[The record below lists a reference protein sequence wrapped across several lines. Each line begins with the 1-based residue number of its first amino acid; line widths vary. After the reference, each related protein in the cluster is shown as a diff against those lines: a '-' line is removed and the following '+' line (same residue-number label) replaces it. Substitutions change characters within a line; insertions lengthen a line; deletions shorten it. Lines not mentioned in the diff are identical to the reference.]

1 MKYLLGFALLF
12 LVACQPKTLEE
23 TSDLQYFPSDYSLV
37 VKTHSETLA
46 LFLDSEVASSYPFV
60 TIAPVKQLSELAL
73 SFLTTPTI
81 IDLGLYEEG
90 KGALTFLALAETPVQ
105 KAASEQFIYEGITV
119 FKGFENEN
127 EVLYWAALNQKT
139 IWSNS
144 QLLLEEAIRGQGSF
158 VTPDRISRL
167 YAKNLK
173 DNEIKFIGQ
182 PEFLELLS
190 SEPLNKS
197 YAQHLFFDLSF
208 ENGQFFANGI
218 TEIND
223 SKGLAHFKESSLI
236 EPQVLKIAP
245 RSTRSLK
252 TTTRPQGLEHPYLEG
267 AEEFA
272 QIHLENTSLLY
283 LRTIASETVMK
294 RLEEHRIS
302 ESEYLGNR
310 ILTIEPF
317 ELKNQLSGF
326 SFIKPFTHVA
336 VFENAFV
343 FSDGE
348 GDLRELLKFVSTG
361 DVLSNSTLYQSA
373 EPYLSSEITTL
384 YLKESDGYIQI
395 FQQVKEDDYFFT
407 AAGSVQKVAVKKA
420 ANSTP
425 ILNLMLESEALTR
438 PQFVKNH
445 YTGDQ
450 EIVVQDSKNILYR
463 FSNDGKL
470 LWKKQLEAKISGS
483 IHEVDV
489 YRNRKLQLAFTTETA
504 FHILDRNGNHV
515 DGFPKRFNDG
525 NIGAL
530 AVFDYD
536 NSRNYRF
543 LFSQGRDLYMYNNR
557 GEKVDGFTYRRA
569 EAPVITTPKHFRINS
584 RDYIVL
590 GLQNGRLKILQRDGK
605 DRLVVNQKFNFSKN
619 DIFNYRDQFAFTTT
633 KGTLIQVSTSG
644 KVSSTNLS
652 LTSAHEITGSSRSL
666 VIIDGQLLQIREKR
680 MSLDYGIYTDPQFFL
695 VNDKI
700 YISVLEASSKKLYL
714 YDSNGKLFSGFPILG
729 ASGIDL
735 SDIDGDK
742 KVELV
747 TKDEGNF
754 LTVYRL
760 E

>member
-1 MKYLLGFALLF
+1 MKYLLGFVLLF

-73 SFLTTPTI
+73 SFLTSPTI
-81 IDLGLYEEG
+81 VDLGLYEEG
-90 KGALTFLALAETPVQ
+90 KGTLTFLALAETSVQ
-105 KAASEQFIYEGITV
+105 KAASEQFIYEGVTV
-119 FKGFENEN
+119 FKGFEKDNQG
-127 EVLYWAALNQKT
+127 LFWATLGEKT

-158 VTPDRISRL
+158 VTPNRISRL

-302 ESEYLGNR
+302 ESEYMGNR

-317 ELKNQLSGF
+317 ELKNQLPGF

-425 ILNLMLESEALTR
+425 FLNLTLESEALTR

-445 YTGDQ
+445 YTGHQ

-470 LWKKQLEAKISGS
+470 LWKKQLEAKINGS

-557 GEKVDGFTYRRA
+557 GEKVDGFTYKRA

-584 RDYIVL
+584 RDYILL

-605 DRLVVNQKFNFSKN
+605 DRLVINQKFNFSKN

-633 KGTLIQVSTSG
+633 EGTLIQINTSG

-652 LTSAHEITGSSRSL
+652 LTSTHEITGSSRSL

-695 VNDKI
+695 FNDKI

-714 YDSNGKLFSGFPILG
+714 YDSNGKLFSGFPVLG

-735 SDIDGDK
+735 ADIDGDK

>member
-1 MKYLLGFALLF
+1 MKYLLGFVLLF

-37 VKTHSETLA
+37 VKTNSKILT
-46 LFLDSEVASSYPFV
+46 LFLNSEVASSYPFV
-60 TIAPVKQLSELAL
+60 DIAPVKKLSELAF
-73 SFLTTPTI
+73 SFLTIPTI

-90 KGALTFLALAETPVQ
+90 KGTLTFLALAETSIQ
-105 KAASEQFIYEGITV
+105 KAASEQFIYEGVTV
-119 FKGFENEN
+119 FKGFEKEN
-127 EVLYWAALNQKT
+127 QALYWATLGEKT

-158 VTPDRISRL
+158 VIPERMSRL
-167 YAKNLK
+167 YAKSLK
-173 DNEIKFIGQ
+173 ENEIKLISQ

-190 SEPLNKS
+190 SEPLDKS
-197 YAQHLFFDLSF
+197 YAKHLFFDLSF
-208 ENGQFFANGI
+208 ENDQFFANGI
-218 TEIND
+218 TEINEF
-223 SKGLAHFKESSLI
+223 KGLAHFKESSLI

-245 RSTRSLK
+245 RSTKSLS
-252 TTTRPQGLEHPYLEG
+252 TTARPLGLEQAYLEG
-267 AEEFA
+267 AEELG

-283 LRTIASETVMK
+283 VRTIASETVMK
-294 RLEEHRIS
+294 RLEENRIS

-310 ILTIEPF
+310 ILKIEAF
-317 ELKNQLSGF
+317 ELNNQLSEF
-326 SFIKPFTHVA
+326 SFTKPFTHVA

-343 FSDGE
+343 FSNGE

-373 EPYLSSEITTL
+373 EPYLSGEITTL
-384 YLKESDGYIQI
+384 YLNESDGFIQI
-395 FQQVKEDDYFFT
+395 FQQVKEEDYFFT

-425 ILNLMLESEALTR
+425 ILNLTLESEALTR
-438 PQFVKNH
+438 PQFFKNH

-463 FSNDGKL
+463 FSNEGKL
-470 LWKKQLEAKISGS
+470 LWKKQLEAKINGS

-504 FHILDRNGNHV
+504 FHILDRNGNYV
-515 DGFPKRFNDG
+515 DGFPKQFNDG

-557 GEKVDGFTYRRA
+557 GERVDGFTYKRA

-590 GLQNGRLKILQRDGK
+590 GLQNGRLKILQRNGK
-605 DRLVVNQKFNFSKN
+605 DRLVISQKFDFSKN

-633 KGTLIQVSTSG
+633 EGTLIQISTSG
-644 KVSSTNLS
+644 KVTSTNLS

-666 VIIDGQLLQIREKR
+666 VIIDGQMLQIREKR

-714 YDSNGKLFSGFPILG
+714 YDSNGKLFSGFPVLG

-735 SDIDGDK
+735 ADIDGDK

>member
-37 VKTHSETLA
+37 VKTNSETLA

-60 TIAPVKQLSELAL
+60 SIGPVKQLSELAL
-73 SFLTTPTI
+73 SFLTTPRMVN
-81 IDLGLYEEG
+81 LGLYEEG
-90 KGALTFLALAETPVQ
+90 KGTLTFLALAEASVQ
-105 KAASEQFIYEGITV
+105 KAASEQFIYEGVTV
-119 FKGFENEN
+119 FKGFDKDNEG
-127 EVLYWAALNQKT
+127 LFWATLGEKT

-158 VTPDRISRL
+158 VTPERISRL
-167 YAKNLK
+167 YAKSLK
-173 DNEIKFIGQ
+173 ENEIKLISQ

-197 YAQHLFFDLSF
+197 YAKHLFFDLSF

-223 SKGLAHFKESSLI
+223 SKGLAQFKESSLI

-245 RSTRSLK
+245 RSTKSLK
-252 TTTRPQGLEHPYLEG
+252 TTTKPQGLENPYLEG

-294 RLEEHRIS
+294 RLEENRIS

-310 ILTIEPF
+310 ILKIEPF
-317 ELKNQLSGF
+317 EFNNRLSEF
-326 SFIKPFTHVA
+326 SFTQPFTHVA
-336 VFENAFV
+336 VFEDAFV

-373 EPYLSSEITTL
+373 EPFLSSEISTL
-384 YLKESDGYIQI
+384 YLKESDGFIQI
-395 FQQVKEDDYFFT
+395 FQQVKEEDYFFT
-407 AAGSVQKVAVKKA
+407 AAGSVQKVAVKKS

-425 ILNLMLESEALTR
+425 ILNFTLESEALTR

-445 YTGDQ
+445 YTGNQ

-470 LWKKQLEAKISGS
+470 LWKKQLEAKINEG

-504 FHILDRNGNHV
+504 FHIIDRNGNNV

-557 GEKVDGFTYRRA
+557 GEKVDGFTYKRA

-584 RDYIVL
+584 KDYIVL
-590 GLQNGRLKILQRDGK
+590 GLQNGSLKILQRNGK
-605 DRLVVNQKFNFSKN
+605 DRLVINQKFDFSKN

-633 KGTLIQVSTSG
+633 QGNLIQISTSG

-666 VIIDGQLLQIREKR
+666 VIIDGQMLQIREKR
-680 MSLDYGIYTDPQFFL
+680 MSLDYGIYTNPQFFL

-714 YDSNGKLFSGFPILG
+714 YDSNAKLIPGFPVLG

-735 SDIDGDK
+735 VDMDGDK

>member
-1 MKYLLGFALLF
+1 MKYLLGFVLLF
-12 LVACQPKTLEE
+12 IVACQPKTLEE

-37 VKTHSETLA
+37 SRTHSETLA
-46 LFLDSEVASSYPFV
+46 AFLESKVAKSYPFV
-60 TIAPVKQLSELAL
+60 PIASVKPLSELAI
-73 SFLTTPTI
+73 SFLTTPAT
-81 IDLGLYEEG
+81 IDLGFYEEG
-90 KGALTFLALAETPVQ
+90 KGTLTFLALAETSVQ
-105 KAASEQFIYEGITV
+105 KAASEQFIYEGVTV
-119 FKGFENEN
+119 FKGFEKEN
-127 EVLYWAALNQKT
+127 QGLYWATLGKKT

-158 VTPDRISRL
+158 VTPERIGRL
-167 YAKNLK
+167 YAKSLK
-173 DNEIKFIGQ
+173 ENEIKLIGQ

-190 SEPLNKS
+190 SKPINQS
-197 YAQHLFFDLSF
+197 YAKHLFFDLSF

-236 EPQVLKIAP
+236 EPEVLKIAP
-245 RSTRSLK
+245 RSTKSLK
-252 TTTRPQGLEHPYLEG
+252 TTARPQGLEQPYLEG

-294 RLEEHRIS
+294 RLEEDRIS

-310 ILTIEPF
+310 ILKIEPF
-317 ELKNQLSGF
+317 ELDHQLSEF
-326 SFIKPFTHVA
+326 SFTKPFTHVA

-348 GDLRELLKFVSTG
+348 GDLRELLKFVSAG
-361 DVLSNSTLYQSA
+361 DVLANSALYQSA
-373 EPYLSSEITTL
+373 EPYLSGEVTTL
-384 YLKESDGYIQI
+384 YLKESDGFIQI

-407 AAGSVQKVAVKKA
+407 AAGSVEKVAVKKV

-425 ILNLMLESEALTR
+425 ILNLTLESEALTR

-483 IHEVDV
+483 VHEVDV

-504 FHILDRNGNHV
+504 FHIIDRNGNHV

-536 NSRNYRF
+536 KSRNYRF

-557 GEKVDGFTYRRA
+557 GERVDGFTYKRA

-605 DRLVVNQKFNFSKN
+605 DRLVINQKFNFSKN

-633 KGTLIQVSTSG
+633 EGTFFQVSTSG
-644 KVSSTNLS
+644 KVSRTNLS

-666 VIIDGQLLQIREKR
+666 VIIDGQMLQIREKR

-700 YISVLEASSKKLYL
+700 YISVLEASSKKLFL
-714 YDSNGKLFSGFPILG
+714 YDSNGKLFPGFPILG

-735 SDIDGDK
+735 ADIDGDK

-754 LTVYRL
+754 LTVYRI

>member
-1 MKYLLGFALLF
+1 MKYLLGFVLLF
-12 LVACQPKTLEE
+12 LVACQPKTFEE

-46 LFLDSEVASSYPFV
+46 LFLESKVASSYPFV
-60 TIAPVKQLSELAL
+60 PIGSVKPLSELAL
-73 SFLTTPTI
+73 SFLTTPTMV
-81 IDLGLYEEG
+81 DLGLYEEG
-90 KGALTFLALAETPVQ
+90 KGTLTFLALAETSVQ
-105 KAASEQFIYEGITV
+105 KAASEQFIYEGVTV
-119 FKGFENEN
+119 FKGFEKEN
-127 EVLYWAALNQKT
+127 QALYWATLGEKT

-158 VTPDRISRL
+158 VTPERMSRL
-167 YAKNLK
+167 YAKSLK
-173 DNEIKFIGQ
+173 ENEIKLISQ

-190 SEPLNKS
+190 SEPLDKS
-197 YAQHLFFDLSF
+197 YAKHLFFDLSF
-208 ENGQFFANGI
+208 ENDQFFANGI
-218 TEIND
+218 TEINE

-245 RSTRSLK
+245 RSTKSLS
-252 TTTRPQGLEHPYLEG
+252 TTARPQGLEQAYLEG
-267 AEEFA
+267 AEELG

-283 LRTIASETVMK
+283 VRTIASETVMK
-294 RLEEHRIS
+294 RLEENRIS

-310 ILTIEPF
+310 ILKIEAF
-317 ELKNQLSGF
+317 ELNNQLSEF
-326 SFIKPFTHVA
+326 SFTKPFTHVA

-343 FSDGE
+343 FSNGE

-373 EPYLSSEITTL
+373 EPYLSGEITTL
-384 YLKESDGYIQI
+384 YLNESDGFIQI
-395 FQQVKEDDYFFT
+395 FQQVKEEDYFFT

-425 ILNLMLESEALTR
+425 ILNLTLESEALTR
-438 PQFVKNH
+438 PQFFKNH

-463 FSNDGKL
+463 FSNEGKL
-470 LWKKQLEAKISGS
+470 LWKKQLEAKINGS

-504 FHILDRNGNHV
+504 FHILDRNGNYV

-557 GEKVDGFTYRRA
+557 GERVDGFTYKRA

-590 GLQNGRLKILQRDGK
+590 GLQNGRLKILQRNGK
-605 DRLVVNQKFNFSKN
+605 DRLVISQKFDFSKN

-633 KGTLIQVSTSG
+633 EGTLIQISTSG
-644 KVSSTNLS
+644 KVSGTNLS

-666 VIIDGQLLQIREKR
+666 VIIDGQMLQIREKR

-714 YDSNGKLFSGFPILG
+714 YDSNGKLFSGFPVLG

-735 SDIDGDK
+735 ADIDGDK

>member
-1 MKYLLGFALLF
+1 MKYLLGFVLLF

-37 VKTHSETLA
+37 VKASSENLDR
-46 LFLDSEVASSYPFV
+46 FLESEVASSYPF
-60 TIAPVKQLSELAL
+60 IAVAPIKKLSELVL
-73 SFLTTPTI
+73 SFLTTPKI
-81 IDLGLYEEG
+81 VDLGLYEEG
-90 KGALTFLALAETPVQ
+90 KGNLTFLALAETSIQ
-105 KAASEQFIYEGITV
+105 KAASEQFIYEGVTV
-119 FKGFENEN
+119 FKGFEKEN
-127 EVLYWAALNQKT
+127 QALYWATLGEKT
-139 IWSNS
+139 IWSDS
-144 QLLLEEAIRGQGSF
+144 QLLLEEAIRGRGSF
-158 VTPDRISRL
+158 VAPERIRRL
-167 YAKNLK
+167 YAKSLK
-173 DNEIKFIGQ
+173 ENEIKLIGQ

-190 SEPLNKS
+190 SESLNKS
-197 YAQHLFFDLSF
+197 YAKHLFFDLSF
-208 ENGQFFANGI
+208 ENDQFFANGI
-218 TEIND
+218 TEVND
-223 SKGLAHFKESSLI
+223 SKGLVHFKESSLI
-236 EPQVLKIAP
+236 EPQVLKITP
-245 RSTRSLK
+245 RSTKSLK
-252 TTTRPQGLEHPYLEG
+252 TITRPQGLEQAYLEG

-272 QIHLENTSLLY
+272 QIHLENTSLFY

-294 RLEEHRIS
+294 RLEENRIS

-310 ILTIEPF
+310 ILKIEAF
-317 ELKNQLSGF
+317 ELNNELSEF
-326 SFIKPFTHVA
+326 SFTKPFTHVA

-343 FSDGE
+343 FSNGE

-361 DVLSNSTLYQSA
+361 DVLSNSTLYRSA
-373 EPYLSSEITTL
+373 EPYLSGEITTL
-384 YLKESDGYIQI
+384 YLEESDGFIQI
-395 FQQVKEDDYFFT
+395 FQQVKEEDYFFT
-407 AAGSVQKVAVKKA
+407 AAGSVKKVAVKKP

-425 ILNLMLESEALTR
+425 ILNLTLDSEALTR

-463 FSNDGKL
+463 FSNNGKL
-470 LWKKQLEAKISGS
+470 LWKKQLEAKINGS
-483 IHEVDV
+483 VHEVDV

-557 GEKVDGFTYRRA
+557 GEKVDGFTYKRA

-590 GLQNGRLKILQRDGK
+590 GLQNGSLKILQRNGK
-605 DRLVVNQKFNFSKN
+605 DRLVINQKFDFSKN

-633 KGTLIQVSTSG
+633 QGNLIQVSTSG
-644 KVSSTNLS
+644 KVNSTNLS
-652 LTSAHEITGSSRSL
+652 LTAAHEITGSSRSL
-666 VIIDGQLLQIREKR
+666 VIIDGQMLQIREKR

-714 YDSNGKLFSGFPILG
+714 YDSNGKLIPGFPVLG

-735 SDIDGDK
+735 VDMDGDK

>member
-1 MKYLLGFALLF
+1 MKYLLGFVLLF

-37 VKTHSETLA
+37 VKTHSETFA

-73 SFLTTPTI
+73 SFLTSPTI
-81 IDLGLYEEG
+81 VDLGLYEEG
-90 KGALTFLALAETPVQ
+90 KGTLTFLALAETSVQ
-105 KAASEQFIYEGITV
+105 KAASEQFIYEGVTV
-119 FKGFENEN
+119 FKGFEKDNQG
-127 EVLYWAALNQKT
+127 LFWATLGEKT

-158 VTPDRISRL
+158 VTPNRISRL

-302 ESEYLGNR
+302 ESEYMGNR

-317 ELKNQLSGF
+317 ELKNQLPGF

-425 ILNLMLESEALTR
+425 FLNLTLESEALTR

-445 YTGDQ
+445 YTGHQ

-463 FSNDGKL
+463 FPNDGKL
-470 LWKKQLEAKISGS
+470 LWKKQLEAKINGS

-557 GEKVDGFTYRRA
+557 GEKVDGFTYKRA

-584 RDYIVL
+584 RDYILL

-605 DRLVVNQKFNFSKN
+605 DRLVINQKFNFSKN

-633 KGTLIQVSTSG
+633 EGTLIQINTSG

-652 LTSAHEITGSSRSL
+652 LTSTHEITGSSRSL

-695 VNDKI
+695 FNDKI

-714 YDSNGKLFSGFPILG
+714 YDSKGKLFSGFPVLG

-735 SDIDGDK
+735 ADIDGDK

>member
-1 MKYLLGFALLF
+1 MKYLLGFVLLF

-37 VKTHSETLA
+37 AKTHSETLA
-46 LFLDSEVASSYPFV
+46 AFLESKVAKSYPFV
-60 TIAPVKQLSELAL
+60 RIASVKPLSELAISL
-73 SFLTTPTI
+73 LTTPAN
-81 IDLGLYEEG
+81 IDLGFYEEG
-90 KGALTFLALAETPVQ
+90 KGKLTFLALAEIAVQ
-105 KAASEQFIYEGITV
+105 KAASEQFIYEGVTV
-119 FKGFENEN
+119 FKGFEKEN
-127 EVLYWAALNQKT
+127 QGVYWATLGEKT

-158 VTPDRISRL
+158 VTPERIRRL
-167 YAKNLK
+167 YAKSLK
-173 DNEIKFIGQ
+173 ENDIKLIGQ

-197 YAQHLFFDLSF
+197 YAKHLFFDLSF

-236 EPQVLKIAP
+236 EPEVLKTAP
-245 RSTRSLK
+245 RSTKSLK
-252 TTTRPQGLEHPYLEG
+252 TTARPQGLEQPYLEG

-294 RLEEHRIS
+294 RLEEDRIS

-310 ILTIEPF
+310 ILKIEPF
-317 ELKNQLSGF
+317 ELDHQLSEF
-326 SFIKPFTHVA
+326 SFTKPFTHVA

-361 DVLSNSTLYQSA
+361 DVLANSTLYQSA
-373 EPYLSSEITTL
+373 EPYLSGEITTL
-384 YLKESDGYIQI
+384 YLKESDGFIQI

-407 AAGSVQKVAVKKA
+407 AVGSVEKVAVKKV

-425 ILNLMLESEALTR
+425 ILNLTLESEALTR

-470 LWKKQLEAKISGS
+470 LWKKQLEAKIGGS

-504 FHILDRNGNHV
+504 FHIIDRNGNHV

-557 GEKVDGFTYRRA
+557 GEKVDGFTYKRA

-605 DRLVVNQKFNFSKN
+605 DRLVINQKFNFSKN

-633 KGTLIQVSTSG
+633 EGTLILVSTSG

-666 VIIDGQLLQIREKR
+666 VIIDGQTLQIREKR

-700 YISVLEASSKKLYL
+700 YISVLEASSKKLFL
-714 YDSNGKLFSGFPILG
+714 YDSNGKLFSGFPVLG

-735 SDIDGDK
+735 ADIDGDR

-754 LTVYRL
+754 LTVYRI

>member
-1 MKYLLGFALLF
+1 
-12 LVACQPKTLEE
+12 
-23 TSDLQYFPSDYSLV
+23 
-37 VKTHSETLA
+37 
-46 LFLDSEVASSYPFV
+46 
-60 TIAPVKQLSELAL
+60 
-73 SFLTTPTI
+73 
-81 IDLGLYEEG
+81 
-90 KGALTFLALAETPVQ
+90 
-105 KAASEQFIYEGITV
+105 
-119 FKGFENEN
+119 
-127 EVLYWAALNQKT
+127 
-139 IWSNS
+139 
-144 QLLLEEAIRGQGSF
+144 
-158 VTPDRISRL
+158 
-167 YAKNLK
+167 
-173 DNEIKFIGQ
+173 
-182 PEFLELLS
+182 
-190 SEPLNKS
+190 
-197 YAQHLFFDLSF
+197 
-208 ENGQFFANGI
+208 
-218 TEIND
+218 
-223 SKGLAHFKESSLI
+223 
-236 EPQVLKIAP
+236 
-245 RSTRSLK
+245 
-252 TTTRPQGLEHPYLEG
+252 
-267 AEEFA
+267 
-272 QIHLENTSLLY
+272 
-283 LRTIASETVMK
+283 MK

-310 ILTIEPF
+310 ILKIEPF
-317 ELKNQLSGF
+317 ELDNQLSEF
-326 SFIKPFTHVA
+326 SFTKPFTHVA

-343 FSDGE
+343 LSDGE

-361 DVLSNSTLYQSA
+361 DVLFNSTLYQSA

-384 YLKESDGYIQI
+384 YLKESDEFIQI

-407 AAGSVQKVAVKKA
+407 AAGSVQKVAVKKT

-425 ILNLMLESEALTR
+425 ILNLTLESEALTR

-470 LWKKQLEAKISGS
+470 LWKKQLEAKINGS

-504 FHILDRNGNHV
+504 FHIIDRNGNHV

-557 GEKVDGFTYRRA
+557 GEKVDGFTYKRA

-590 GLQNGRLKILQRDGK
+590 GLQNGSLKILQRDGK
-605 DRLVVNQKFNFSKN
+605 DRLVINQKFNFSKN

-633 KGTLIQVSTSG
+633 EGTLIQVSTSG

-666 VIIDGQLLQIREKR
+666 VIIDGQTLQIREKR

-714 YDSNGKLFSGFPILG
+714 YDSNGKLFSGFPVLG

-735 SDIDGDK
+735 ADIDGDK

-754 LTVYRL
+754 LTVYRI

>member
-1 MKYLLGFALLF
+1 MKYLLGFVLLG
-12 LVACQPKTLEE
+12 LVACQSKTLEE
-23 TSDLQYFPSDYSLV
+23 ASDLQYFPSDYSLV
-37 VKTHSETLA
+37 IKADSETLDR
-46 LFLDSEVASSYPFV
+46 FLKSEMTNNYPSFSFEE
-60 TIAPVKQLSELAL
+60 VKKLAELAF
-73 SFLTTPTI
+73 SFLTAPVTVN
-81 IDLGLYEEG
+81 LGLYEEG
-90 KGALTFLALAETPVQ
+90 KGSLTFLALSETSVQ
-105 KAASEQFIYEGITV
+105 KAVSEQFTYEGKTV
-119 FKGFENEN
+119 YRGFAKENQP
-127 EVLYWAALNQKT
+127 LYWVNLGQKI

-144 QLLLEEAIRGQGSF
+144 QLLIEEAIRGKGEFIS
-158 VTPDRISRL
+158 PKRISRL
-167 YAKNLK
+167 YSKNLNE
-173 DNEIKFIGQ
+173 DEIKLLGQ

-190 SEPLNKS
+190 REPLNKS
-197 YAQHLFFDLSF
+197 YAKYLFFDLSF
-208 ENGQFFANGI
+208 ENGEFFANGI
-218 TEIND
+218 SEPND
-223 SKGLAHFKESSLI
+223 SNGLANFKESSLI
-236 EPQVLKIAP
+236 DPQVFKIAP
-245 RSTRSLK
+245 RSTRSLI
-252 TTTRPQGLEHPYLEG
+252 TTSRPQELDQPYLEG
-267 AEEFA
+267 VEEFA
-272 QIHLENTSLLY
+272 QINLENTSLLY

-294 RLEEHRIS
+294 RLEENRIS

-310 ILTIEPF
+310 ILNIQPF
-317 ELKNQLSGF
+317 TLSTHLSEL
-326 SFIKPFTHVA
+326 SFKKPFTHVA

-343 FSDGE
+343 FSIGE

-361 DVLSNSTLYQSA
+361 DILSNSAMYQSA

-384 YLKESDGYIQI
+384 RLKENDGFIQV
-395 FQQVKEDDYFFT
+395 FQQVKEEDYFFT
-407 AAGSVQKVAVKKA
+407 SAGYVQKIAVKKA

-425 ILNLMLESEALTR
+425 VLNLTLESEALIR

-445 YTGDQ
+445 YTGSQ

-470 LWKKQLEAKISGS
+470 LWKKQLEAKINGS

-504 FHILDRNGNHV
+504 FHVIDRNGNHV

-557 GEKVDGFTYRRA
+557 GKKVEGFTYKRA
-569 EAPVITTPKHFRINS
+569 ESQVITTPRHFRINS
-584 RDYIVL
+584 KDYIVL
-590 GLQNGRLKILQRDGK
+590 GLKNGRLKILQRNGK
-605 DRLVVNQKFNFSKN
+605 DRIVINQKFDFSKN
-619 DIFNYRDQFAFTTT
+619 GIFNYRDQFSFTTT
-633 KGTLIQVSTSG
+633 KGELMQISTSG

-652 LTSAHEITGSSRSL
+652 LSSTHEITGSSRSL
-666 VIIDGQLLQIREKR
+666 VAIDGQMLQIREKR

-700 YISVLEASSKKLYL
+700 YISVLEGSSKKLYL
-714 YDSNGKLFSGFPILG
+714 YDSNGKLLPGFPILG

-735 SDIDGDK
+735 ADIDGDK

>member
-60 TIAPVKQLSELAL
+60 TIAQVKQLSELAL
-73 SFLTTPTI
+73 SFITSPTI
-81 IDLGLYEEG
+81 VDLGLYEEG
-90 KGALTFLALAETPVQ
+90 KGTLTFLALAETSVQ
-105 KAASEQFIYEGITV
+105 KAVSEQFIYEGVTIY
-119 FKGFENEN
+119 KGFEKDNQG
-127 EVLYWAALNQKT
+127 LFWATLGEKT

-158 VTPDRISRL
+158 VTPNRISRL

-223 SKGLAHFKESSLI
+223 SKGLAHFEESSLI

-317 ELKNQLSGF
+317 ELKNQLSEF
-326 SFIKPFTHVA
+326 SFTKPFTHVA

-373 EPYLSSEITTL
+373 EPYLSGEITTL
-384 YLKESDGYIQI
+384 YLKESDGFIQI
-395 FQQVKEDDYFFT
+395 FQQVKEEDYFFT

-425 ILNLMLESEALTR
+425 ILNLTLESEALTR

-470 LWKKQLEAKISGS
+470 LWKKQLEAKINGS

-504 FHILDRNGNHV
+504 FHIIDRNGNHV

-557 GEKVDGFTYRRA
+557 GEKVDGFTYKRA
-569 EAPVITTPKHFRINS
+569 EVPVITTPKHFRINS
-584 RDYIVL
+584 RDYIL
-590 GLQNGRLKILQRDGK
+590 IGLQNGRLKILQRDGK
-605 DRLVVNQKFNFSKN
+605 DRLVINQKFNFSKN

-633 KGTLIQVSTSG
+633 EGTLIQINTSG

-652 LTSAHEITGSSRSL
+652 LTSTHEITGSSRSL
-666 VIIDGQLLQIREKR
+666 VIIDGQMLQIREKR

-735 SDIDGDK
+735 ADIDGDK

>member
-60 TIAPVKQLSELAL
+60 TLAPVKQLSELAL
-73 SFLTTPTI
+73 SFLTSSTI
-81 IDLGLYEEG
+81 VDLGLYEEG
-90 KGALTFLALAETPVQ
+90 KGTLTFLALAETSVQ
-105 KAASEQFIYEGITV
+105 KAASEQFIYEGVTV
-119 FKGFENEN
+119 FKGFEKDNQG
-127 EVLYWAALNQKT
+127 LFWATLGEKT

-158 VTPDRISRL
+158 VTPNRISRL

-173 DNEIKFIGQ
+173 ENEIKFIGQ

-267 AEEFA
+267 GEEFA

-317 ELKNQLSGF
+317 ELKNQLFGF
-326 SFIKPFTHVA
+326 SFTKPFTHVA

-395 FQQVKEDDYFFT
+395 FQQVKEEDYFFT

-425 ILNLMLESEALTR
+425 ILNLTLESEALTR

-470 LWKKQLEAKISGS
+470 LWKKQLEAKINGS

-605 DRLVVNQKFNFSKN
+605 DRLVINQKFNFSKN

-633 KGTLIQVSTSG
+633 EGTLIQINTSG

-652 LTSAHEITGSSRSL
+652 LTSTHEITGSSRSL

-735 SDIDGDK
+735 ADIDGDK

>member
-1 MKYLLGFALLF
+1 MKYLLGFVLLF

-37 VKTHSETLA
+37 VKTHSETFA

-73 SFLTTPTI
+73 SFLTSPTI
-81 IDLGLYEEG
+81 VDLGLYEEG
-90 KGALTFLALAETPVQ
+90 KGTLTFLALAETSVQ
-105 KAASEQFIYEGITV
+105 KAASEQFIYEGVTV
-119 FKGFENEN
+119 FKGFEKDNQG
-127 EVLYWAALNQKT
+127 LFWATLGEKT

-158 VTPDRISRL
+158 VTPNRISRL

-302 ESEYLGNR
+302 ESEYMGNR

-317 ELKNQLSGF
+317 ELKNQLPGF

-425 ILNLMLESEALTR
+425 FLNLTLESEALTR

-445 YTGDQ
+445 YTGHQ

-470 LWKKQLEAKISGS
+470 LWKKQLEAKINGS

-557 GEKVDGFTYRRA
+557 GEKVDGFTYKRA

-584 RDYIVL
+584 RDYILL

-605 DRLVVNQKFNFSKN
+605 DRLVINQKFNFSKN
-619 DIFNYRDQFAFTTT
+619 DIFNYRDQFSFTTT
-633 KGTLIQVSTSG
+633 EGTLIQINTSG

-652 LTSAHEITGSSRSL
+652 LTSTHEITGSSRSL

-695 VNDKI
+695 FNDKI

-714 YDSNGKLFSGFPILG
+714 YDSNGKLFSGFPVLG

-735 SDIDGDK
+735 ADIDGDK

>member
-1 MKYLLGFALLF
+1 MKYLLGFVLLF

-37 VKTHSETLA
+37 VKASSENLDR
-46 LFLDSEVASSYPFV
+46 FLESEVASSYPF
-60 TIAPVKQLSELAL
+60 IAVAPIKKLSELVL
-73 SFLTTPTI
+73 SFLTTPKI
-81 IDLGLYEEG
+81 VDLGLYEEG
-90 KGALTFLALAETPVQ
+90 KGNLTFLALAETSIQ
-105 KAASEQFIYEGITV
+105 KAASEQFIYEGVTV
-119 FKGFENEN
+119 FKGFEKEN
-127 EVLYWAALNQKT
+127 QALYWATLGEKT
-139 IWSNS
+139 IWSDS
-144 QLLLEEAIRGQGSF
+144 QLLLEEAIRGRGSF
-158 VTPDRISRL
+158 VAPERIRRL
-167 YAKNLK
+167 YAKSLK
-173 DNEIKFIGQ
+173 ENEIKLIGQ

-190 SEPLNKS
+190 SESLNKS
-197 YAQHLFFDLSF
+197 YAKHLFFDLSF
-208 ENGQFFANGI
+208 ENDQFFANGI
-218 TEIND
+218 TEVND
-223 SKGLAHFKESSLI
+223 SKGLVHFKESSLI
-236 EPQVLKIAP
+236 EPQVLKITP
-245 RSTRSLK
+245 RSTKSLK
-252 TTTRPQGLEHPYLEG
+252 TITRPQGLEQAYLEG

-272 QIHLENTSLLY
+272 QIHLENTSLFY

-294 RLEEHRIS
+294 RLEENRIS

-310 ILTIEPF
+310 ILKIEAF
-317 ELKNQLSGF
+317 ELNNELSEF
-326 SFIKPFTHVA
+326 SFTKPFTHVA

-343 FSDGE
+343 FSNGE

-373 EPYLSSEITTL
+373 EPYLSGEITTL
-384 YLKESDGYIQI
+384 YLEESDGFIQI
-395 FQQVKEDDYFFT
+395 FQQVKEEDYFFT
-407 AAGSVQKVAVKKA
+407 AAGSVKKVAVKKP

-425 ILNLMLESEALTR
+425 ILNLTLDSEALTR

-463 FSNDGKL
+463 FSNNGKL
-470 LWKKQLEAKISGS
+470 LWKKQLEAKINGS
-483 IHEVDV
+483 VHEVDV

-557 GEKVDGFTYRRA
+557 GEKVDGFTYKRA

-590 GLQNGRLKILQRDGK
+590 GLQNGSLKILQRNGK
-605 DRLVVNQKFNFSKN
+605 DRLVINQKFDFSKN

-633 KGTLIQVSTSG
+633 QGNLIQVSTSG
-644 KVSSTNLS
+644 KVNSTNLS
-652 LTSAHEITGSSRSL
+652 LTAAHEITGSSRSL
-666 VIIDGQLLQIREKR
+666 VIIDGQMLQIREKR

-714 YDSNGKLFSGFPILG
+714 YDSNVKLIPGFPVLG

-735 SDIDGDK
+735 VDMDGDK

>member
-1 MKYLLGFALLF
+1 MKYLLGFVLLF
-12 LVACQPKTLEE
+12 IVACQPKTLEE

-37 VKTHSETLA
+37 AKTHSETLA
-46 LFLDSEVASSYPFV
+46 AFLESKVASSYPFIH
-60 TIAPVKQLSELAL
+60 TDRLKPLSELAL
-73 SFLTTPTI
+73 SFLTTPRVV
-81 IDLGLYEEG
+81 DLGLYEEG
-90 KGALTFLALAETPVQ
+90 KGTLTFLALAETSVQ
-105 KAASEQFIYEGITV
+105 KVASEQFIYEGITV
-119 FKGFENEN
+119 FKGFEKDNQE
-127 EVLYWAALNQKT
+127 LFWATLGEKT

-158 VTPDRISRL
+158 ITPDRISRL

-173 DNEIKFIGQ
+173 ENEIKLIGQ

-197 YAQHLFFDLSF
+197 YAKHLFFDLSF

-236 EPQVLKIAP
+236 EPEVLKIAP
-245 RSTRSLK
+245 RSTKSLK
-252 TTTRPQGLEHPYLEG
+252 TTARPQGLEQPYLEG

-294 RLEEHRIS
+294 RLEEDRIS

-310 ILTIEPF
+310 ILKIEPF
-317 ELKNQLSGF
+317 ELDHQLSEF
-326 SFIKPFTHVA
+326 SFTKPFTHVA

-361 DVLSNSTLYQSA
+361 DVLANSTLYQSA
-373 EPYLSSEITTL
+373 EPYLSGEITTL
-384 YLKESDGYIQI
+384 YLKESDGFIQI

-407 AAGSVQKVAVKKA
+407 AAGSVEKVAVKKV

-425 ILNLMLESEALTR
+425 ILNLTLESEALTQ

-470 LWKKQLEAKISGS
+470 LWKKQLEAKINGS

-504 FHILDRNGNHV
+504 FHILDRNGNYV

-530 AVFDYD
+530 GVFDYD

-543 LFSQGRDLYMYNNR
+543 LFSQGRDLYMYNNL
-557 GEKVDGFTYRRA
+557 GEKVDGFTYKRA

-590 GLQNGRLKILQRDGK
+590 GLQNGRLKILQRNGK
-605 DRLVVNQKFNFSKN
+605 DRLVINQKFNFSKN

-633 KGTLIQVSTSG
+633 EGTLIQVSTSG

-666 VIIDGQLLQIREKR
+666 VIIDGQTLQIREKR

-714 YDSNGKLFSGFPILG
+714 YDNNGKLFSGFPVLG

-735 SDIDGDK
+735 ADIDGDK

-754 LTVYRL
+754 LTVYRI

>member
-1 MKYLLGFALLF
+1 MKYLLGFVLLF

-37 VKTHSETLA
+37 VKTHSETFA

-73 SFLTTPTI
+73 SFLTSPTI
-81 IDLGLYEEG
+81 VDLGLYEEG
-90 KGALTFLALAETPVQ
+90 KGTLTFLALAETSVQ
-105 KAASEQFIYEGITV
+105 KAASEQFIYEGVTV
-119 FKGFENEN
+119 FKGFEKDNQG
-127 EVLYWAALNQKT
+127 LFWATLGEKT

-158 VTPDRISRL
+158 VTPNRISRL

-302 ESEYLGNR
+302 ESEYMGNR

-317 ELKNQLSGF
+317 ELKNQLPGF

-425 ILNLMLESEALTR
+425 FLNLTLESEALTR

-445 YTGDQ
+445 YTGHQ

-470 LWKKQLEAKISGS
+470 LWKKQLEAKINGS

-557 GEKVDGFTYRRA
+557 GEKVDGFTYKRA

-584 RDYIVL
+584 RDYILL

-605 DRLVVNQKFNFSKN
+605 DRLVINQKFNFSKN
-619 DIFNYRDQFAFTTT
+619 DIFNYRDQFSFTTT
-633 KGTLIQVSTSG
+633 EGTLIQINTSG

-652 LTSAHEITGSSRSL
+652 LTSTHEITGSSRSL

-695 VNDKI
+695 FNDKI

-714 YDSNGKLFSGFPILG
+714 YDSKGKLFSGFPVLG

-735 SDIDGDK
+735 ADIDGDK

>member
-1 MKYLLGFALLF
+1 MKYLLGFVLLF
-12 LVACQPKTLEE
+12 IVACQPKTLEE

-37 VKTHSETLA
+37 AKTHSETLA
-46 LFLDSEVASSYPFV
+46 AFLESKVASSYPFIH
-60 TIAPVKQLSELAL
+60 TDRLKPLSELAL
-73 SFLTTPTI
+73 SFLTTPRVV
-81 IDLGLYEEG
+81 DLGLYEEG
-90 KGALTFLALAETPVQ
+90 KGTLTFLALAETSVQ

-119 FKGFENEN
+119 FKGFEKDNQE
-127 EVLYWAALNQKT
+127 LFWATLGEKT

-158 VTPDRISRL
+158 ITPDRISRL
-167 YAKNLK
+167 YAKSLK
-173 DNEIKFIGQ
+173 ENEIKLIGQ
-182 PEFLELLS
+182 PEFLELLMS
-190 SEPLNKS
+190 KPLNKS
-197 YAQHLFFDLSF
+197 YAKHLFFDLSF

-223 SKGLAHFKESSLI
+223 SEGLAHFKESSLI
-236 EPQVLKIAP
+236 EPEVLKIAP
-245 RSTRSLK
+245 RSTKSLK
-252 TTTRPQGLEHPYLEG
+252 TTARPQGVEQLYLEG

-294 RLEEHRIS
+294 RLEEDRIS

-310 ILTIEPF
+310 ILKIEPF
-317 ELKNQLSGF
+317 ELDHQLSEF
-326 SFIKPFTHVA
+326 SFTQPFTHVA

-361 DVLSNSTLYQSA
+361 DVLANSTLYQSA
-373 EPYLSSEITTL
+373 EPYLSGEVTTL
-384 YLKESDGYIQI
+384 YLKESDGFIQI

-407 AAGSVQKVAVKKA
+407 AAGSVEKVAVKKV

-425 ILNLMLESEALTR
+425 ILNLTLESEALTQ

-470 LWKKQLEAKISGS
+470 LWKKQLEAKINGS

-489 YRNRKLQLAFTTETA
+489 YRNRKMQLAFTTETA
-504 FHILDRNGNHV
+504 FHILDRNGNYV

-530 AVFDYD
+530 GVFDYD

-543 LFSQGRDLYMYNNR
+543 LFSQGRDLYMYNNL
-557 GEKVDGFTYRRA
+557 GEKVDGFTYKRA
-569 EAPVITTPKHFRINS
+569 EAPVITTPKHFRISS

-590 GLQNGRLKILQRDGK
+590 GLQNGRLKILQRNGK
-605 DRLVVNQKFNFSKN
+605 DRLVINQKFNFSKN

-633 KGTLIQVSTSG
+633 EGTLVQVSTSG
-644 KVSSTNLS
+644 KVSNTNLS

-666 VIIDGQLLQIREKR
+666 VIIDGQTLQIREKR

-714 YDSNGKLFSGFPILG
+714 YDSNGKLFSGFPVLG

-735 SDIDGDK
+735 ADIDGDK

-754 LTVYRL
+754 LTVYRI

>member
-1 MKYLLGFALLF
+1 MKYLLGFVLLF

-46 LFLDSEVASSYPFV
+46 LFLESKVASSYPFV
-60 TIAPVKQLSELAL
+60 PIGSVKPLSELAL
-73 SFLTTPTI
+73 SFLTTPTMV
-81 IDLGLYEEG
+81 DLGLYEEG
-90 KGALTFLALAETPVQ
+90 KGTLTFLALAETSVQ
-105 KAASEQFIYEGITV
+105 KAASEQFIYEGVTV
-119 FKGFENEN
+119 FKGFKKENQG
-127 EVLYWAALNQKT
+127 LFWATLGKKT

-158 VTPDRISRL
+158 VTPERISRL
-167 YAKNLK
+167 YSKSLK
-173 DNEIKFIGQ
+173 ENEIKLIGQ

-197 YAQHLFFDLSF
+197 YAKHLFFDLSF

-310 ILTIEPF
+310 ILKIEPF
-317 ELKNQLSGF
+317 ELDNQLSEF
-326 SFIKPFTHVA
+326 SFTKPFTHVA

-343 FSDGE
+343 LSEGE

-361 DVLSNSTLYQSA
+361 DVLSNSALYQSA
-373 EPYLSSEITTL
+373 EPYLSGEITTL
-384 YLKESDGYIQI
+384 YLKESDEFIQI

-407 AAGSVQKVAVKKA
+407 AAGSVQKVALKKA

-425 ILNLMLESEALTR
+425 ILNLTLESEALTR

-445 YTGDQ
+445 YTGNQ

-470 LWKKQLEAKISGS
+470 LWKKQLEAKINGS

-557 GEKVDGFTYRRA
+557 GEKVDGFTYKRA

-590 GLQNGRLKILQRDGK
+590 GLKNGSLKILQRDGK

-633 KGTLIQVSTSG
+633 EGTLIQVSTSG

-666 VIIDGQLLQIREKR
+666 VMIDGQTLQIREKR

-714 YDSNGKLFSGFPILG
+714 YDSNGKLFSGFPVLG

-735 SDIDGDK
+735 ADIDGDK

-754 LTVYRL
+754 LTVYRI